1 MTDMKKLKNLLVGA
15 ALLALPLGAVL
26 RVPMVHASPD
36 LTGSLE
42 DVNANADL
50 GSESLTDTIGSL
62 IAALLS
68 VLGVIFLLLIIW
80 AGFTWMTAQGD
91 PKKVDKAKDILITSV
106 VGLIILLSAYAI
118 STFVISTLAD
128 ATG

>member
-1 MTDMKKLKNLLVGA
+1 MSKLKNLLVGA
-15 ALLALPLGAVL
+15 ALIALPFGAAL
-26 RVPMVHASPD
+26 RVPFAHATPN
-36 LTGSLE
+36 LTDNLTS
-42 DVNANADL
+42 VNSSAEL
-50 GSESLTDTIGSL
+50 GSEELTTTIGKL
-62 IAALLS
+62 ISALLS

-91 PKKVDKAKDILITSV
+91 PKKVDKARDILITSV

-118 STFVISTLAD
+118 STFVIEQLAT

>member
-1 MTDMKKLKNLLVGA
+1 MSKLKNILIGA
-15 ALLALPLGAVL
+15 ALVALPFGAAL
-26 RVPMVHASPD
+26 RVPLSHAAD
-36 LTGSLE
+36 LTSNL
-42 DVNANADL
+42 DL
-50 GSESLTDTIGSL
+50 VGSESELGNEDLTTTIGKL

-91 PKKVDKAKDILITSV
+91 SKKVDKAKDILITSV

-118 STFVISTLAD
+118 STFVIDQLAT

>member
-1 MTDMKKLKNLLVGA
+1 MKKLKTLLVGA
-15 ALLALPLGAVL
+15 ALLALPFGALL
-26 RVPMVHASPD
+26 RVPMVHAGPD
-36 LTGSLE
+36 LTGALE
-42 DVNANADL
+42 EVNADADL
-50 GSESLTDTIGSL
+50 GSESLTSTIGLL
-62 IAALLS
+62 ISALLG

-80 AGFTWMTAQGD
+80 SGFTWMTAAGD

-118 STFVISTLAD
+118 STFVIEALAT

>member
-1 MTDMKKLKNLLVGA
+1 MQKLKNLLVGVALVALPFSA
-15 ALLALPLGAVL
+15 ALRAPIA
-26 RVPMVHASPD
+26 HAAPD
-36 LTGSLE
+36 LTTNLE
-42 DVNANADL
+42 GVNSEADL
-50 GSESLTDTIGSL
+50 GSEDLTATIGKL

-118 STFVISTLAD
+118 STFVITQLSD
-128 ATG
+128 ATSG

>member
-1 MTDMKKLKNLLVGA
+1 MSKMKNLLIGA
-15 ALLALPLGAVL
+15 ALIALPFGAAL
-26 RVPMVHASPD
+26 SVPFAHASPELLD
-36 LTGSLE
+36 NLSSVNE
-42 DVNANADL
+42 DASL
-50 GSESLTDTIGSL
+50 GSEDLTATIGKL
-62 IAALLS
+62 ISALLS

-106 VGLIILLSAYAI
+106 IGLIILLSAYAI
-118 STFVISTLAD
+118 STFVIEQLAT

>member
-1 MTDMKKLKNLLVGA
+1 MQKLKTLLVGMA
-15 ALLALPLGAVL
+15 IVALPFSAVL
-26 RVPMVHASPD
+26 RAPMVHAAD
-36 LTGSLE
+36 LTDSLTQ
-42 DVNANADL
+42 VNDEADL
-50 GSESLTDTIGSL
+50 GSEELPATIGKL

-118 STFVISTLAD
+118 STFVITQLGD
-128 ATG
+128 ATGS

>member
-1 MTDMKKLKNLLVGA
+1 MKKLKNVLIGA
-15 ALLALPLGAVL
+15 ALLALPFGAVL
-26 RVPMVHASPD
+26 RVPMASAAPD
-36 LTGSLE
+36 LTSNLE
-42 DVNANADL
+42 DVNADADL
-50 GSESLTDTIGSL
+50 GSEDLTATVGKL

-91 PKKVDKAKDILITSV
+91 PKKVESAKNMLITSV

-118 STFVISTLAD
+118 STFVIETLSS
-128 ATG
+128 ATS

>member
-1 MTDMKKLKNLLVGA
+1 MKKLKNLLVGV

-26 RVPMVHASPD
+26 HVPFAHAVN
-36 LTGSLE
+36 LTDTLTQ
-42 DVNANADL
+42 VNDEAEL
-50 GSESLTDTIGSL
+50 GSEELPDTIGKL

-68 VLGVIFLLLIIW
+68 VLGVIFLLLIIYSGW
-80 AGFTWMTAQGD
+80 TWMTAQGD

-118 STFVISTLAD
+118 STFVIETLGT
-128 ATG
+128 ATT

>member
-1 MTDMKKLKNLLVGA
+1 MSKLKNILIGA
-15 ALLALPLGAVL
+15 ALVALPFGAAL
-26 RVPMVHASPD
+26 RIPVVHASPD
-36 LTGSLE
+36 LTTNLS
-42 DVNANADL
+42 DVNADASL
-50 GSESLTDTIGSL
+50 GSEDLTATIGKL
-62 IAALLS
+62 ISALLS

-118 STFVISTLAD
+118 STFVIDQLAS